1 MDWVV
6 WFGYLASFV
15 VLISLAMSSII
26 RLRWINLAGCLL
38 FAVYGYLIDAWPVVA
53 MNLGIAAINS
63 WYLYRLY
70 HRKEAFTVVR
80 ANPASAYFKHF
91 LGVNRS
97 EIEKCISLDA
107 LEPADVAFYLLRDN
121 NTAGIIVGR
130 DAGDGVLE
138 ILLDYVTPKYR
149 DFKLGCF
156 FFEGPQ
162 QTLQRAG
169 YTTVVASARKGD
181 RRHRIYLKRMGFR
194 RDPSRP
200 ERYIRTL

>member
-1 MDWVV
+1 MDWIA

-38 FAVYGYLIDAWPVVA
+38 FAVYGYLIAAWPVVA

-63 WYLYRLY
+63 WYLYRFY
-70 HRKEAFTVVR
+70 HRAQDFTVVR
-80 ANPASAYFKHF
+80 ADPDSEYFAHF
-91 LGVNRS
+91 LSVNRG
-97 EIEKCISLDA
+97 EIEKCIALDA
-107 LEPADVAFYLLRDN
+107 LRPADVAFYLLRN
-121 NTAGIIVGR
+121 NNIAGVVAGR
-130 DAGDGVLE
+130 NAGDGVLE

-162 QTLQRAG
+162 QLLQRAG
-169 YTTVVASARKGD
+169 YTRVVATAGKRD
-181 RRHRIYLKRMGFR
+181 RRHRIYLKRMGFL
-194 RDPSRP
+194 RDPLQA
-200 ERYIRTL
+200 ERYIKTL